1 MSDEHTPIPVAAPHT
16 PEWYAARETSIGA
29 SEIAVAAG
37 LSPYATPLELYQRK
51 KGLIGPL
58 EDNDAMRLGRLLE
71 PVVKAEYCHRSGA
84 VLIDSNPPMYR
95 HPTHIG
101 IVATPDG
108 IISSAELLECK
119 TTSWRM
125 KSYWGDPES
134 DQIPDQYLCQAQA
147 QLAVMAAD
155 VCHVACLF
163 DGAVLKTY
171 RVMRNDELIEMLI
184 GSAVELLQRI
194 ADKRPP
200 EPNWEHPSTP
210 ALIRSMHQSIDDT
223 RIELSSDEVA
233 FWTRYEVLGETITEM
248 EKEREVCKAKV
259 IHAIGENYAG
269 LLGDGRMIR
278 RKLIEKKP
286 FTSTPKPYIDV
297 RCVKADGG
305 PVVARGD
312 S

>member
-1 MSDEHTPIPVAAPHT
+1 MSDEQKPIPVAAPHT

-29 SEIAVAAG
+29 SEIAIAAG

-51 KGLIGPL
+51 RGLIGPL

-71 PVVKAEYCHRSGA
+71 PVVKAEYCHKTGSI
-84 VLIDSNPPMYR
+84 LIDSNPPMYR

-108 IISSAELLECK
+108 IVSQSELLECK

-147 QLAVMAAD
+147 QLAVMGAE

-163 DGAVLKTY
+163 DGAVLKSY
-171 RVMRNDELIEMLI
+171 RVMRNDELIQMLI
-184 GSAVELLQRI
+184 AAAVELLERI
-194 ADKRPP
+194 RDQRPP
-200 EPNWEHPSTP
+200 EPDWSHPSTP
-210 ALIRSMHQSIDDT
+210 SLIRNMHQSIEDT
-223 RIELSSDEVA
+223 RIELTAEEVGL
-233 FWTRYEVLGETITEM
+233 WQRYETLGDTIKEL
-248 EKEREVCKAKV
+248 ESERETCKAKV
-259 IHAIGENYAG
+259 LHAIGDHYAG
-269 LLGDGRMIR
+269 LLGDGQMIR

-286 FTSTPKPYIDV
+286 ITYTPKPYIDV

-305 PVVARGD
+305 KIVERGN
-312 S
+312 